1 MKFLV
6 DESIEYR
13 VVLHLK
19 EKGFDTAS
27 VASDYPGLKDKRVL
41 SKAKKEGRILVTND
55 KDFGESIFRQKL
67 PHKGVILLRLPDE
80 TAQAK
85 IKKLNFLLK
94 NYGDKLKDNFVVV
107 TKEKVRIR
115 KPQS

>member
-1 MKFLV
+1 MKFLI
-6 DESIEYR
+6 DESVEYR

-19 EKGFDTAS
+19 EKDFDTVS
-27 VASDYPGLKDKRVL
+27 VTSDFPSLKDRRVL
-41 SKAKKEGRILVTND
+41 SKAKREGRILITND
-55 KDFGESIFRQKL
+55 KDFGELIFRQKL

-85 IKKLNFLLK
+85 IEKLDYLLESYK
-94 NYGDKLKDNFVVV
+94 DKLKDNFVVV

-115 KPQS
+115 RGQS